1 MGATGTLRTARAA
14 LSVVSARTADLV
26 ALAPDTDVAIPGSSW
41 SVREAAV
48 HLAVVGFRYAGMV
61 HGEHI
66 QFASSTPDE
75 CARRNDEL
83 NADIPES
90 RPIQLAAHLRDGA
103 AGLLAATATCTDA
116 REVLFDGGVTLR
128 AGQLVGIA
136 VAEHLLHGY
145 DMAVAIGKP
154 WPIDPGHAAVGLIGY
169 DARNVR
175 CLNPA
180 TTARHTAGYRI
191 ELTTG
196 RCYTIRFV
204 HGQLQAEQPGS
215 APVDCTIT
223 ADPVAL
229 LLIGS
234 GRMSRWAGIAL
245 GLLRAGGNRP
255 ELALGFDNL
264 FRCP

>member
-1 MGATGTLRTARAA
+1 MNATGTLRTARAA
-14 LSVVSARTADLV
+14 LSVVSARTAELI
-26 ALAPDTDVAIPGSSW
+26 ALAPDTAVAIPGSSW

-61 HGEHI
+61 HGERI
-66 QFASSTPDE
+66 QFASLTPDE

-83 NADIPES
+83 NADVPES
-90 RPIQLAAHLRDGA
+90 RSIPLATLVRDGA
-103 AGLLAATATCTDA
+103 AGLLAATASCTDA
-116 REVLFDGGVTLR
+116 RRVLFDGGVTLR
-128 AGQLVGIA
+128 VGQLVGIA

-145 DMAVAIGKP
+145 DLAVAIGRP
-154 WPIDPGHAAVGLIGY
+154 WPIDPDHAAVGLIGHE
-169 DARNVR
+169 ARNTG

-180 TTARHTAGYRI
+180 TTAGHTAGYRI

-196 RCYTIRFV
+196 RCHTVRFV
-204 HGQLQAEQPGS
+204 RGELRVEPPG
-215 APVDCTIT
+215 PVDCTIT

-234 GRMSRWAGIAL
+234 GRMSRWTGIAL
-245 GLLRAGGNRP
+245 GLVRPGGDRP
-255 ELALGFDNL
+255 DLALGFDDL

>member
-1 MGATGTLRTARAA
+1 MSETGTLRTARAA
-14 LSVVSARTADLV
+14 LSVVSARTAGLV
-26 ALAPDTDVAIPGSSW
+26 ALAPDTAIAIPGSSW
-41 SVREAAV
+41 RVREAAV

-61 HGEHI
+61 HGERI
-66 QFASSTPDE
+66 QFASLTPDE

-90 RPIQLAAHLRDGA
+90 RPIPLAALVREGA
-103 AGLLAATATCTDA
+103 AGLLTATASCTDA
-116 REVLFDGGVTLR
+116 RMVLFDGGVTLR
-128 AGQLVGIA
+128 IGQLVGIA

-145 DMAVAIGKP
+145 DMAVAVGQP
-154 WPIDPGHAAVGLIGY
+154 WPIDPEHAAAGLIGY
-169 DARNVR
+169 HARNVC

-180 TTARHTAGYRI
+180 TAGHHTADYRI

-196 RCYTIRFV
+196 PCYTV
-204 HGQLQAEQPGS
+204 HLVDGELRAEPTGS

-234 GRMSRWAGIAL
+234 GRLSWSAGIAL
-245 GLLRAGGNRP
+245 GLLHASGDRR
-255 ELALGFDNL
+255 ELALGFDDL